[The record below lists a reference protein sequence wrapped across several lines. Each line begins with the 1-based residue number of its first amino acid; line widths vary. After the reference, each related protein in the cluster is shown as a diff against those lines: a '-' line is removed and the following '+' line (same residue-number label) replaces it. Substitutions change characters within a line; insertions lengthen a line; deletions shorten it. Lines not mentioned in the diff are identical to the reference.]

1 MRNKLGTISK
11 PQGSDKLP
19 FSSKAIPAMR
29 ISDWIAKSLSEFG
42 VKRVHGLMGGGAAV
56 LNDGFISCREID
68 YICYHHEQS
77 AGHGAIGE
85 SKYSGRLAVVNP
97 TTGCGGTNCITSV
110 VNAWQD
116 SVPILFISGNVNQ
129 NTCTNYIKRSKG
141 IKLRT
146 YGIQEHDIISTVK
159 DITKF
164 SAFVDKAEDIP
175 KLMQLAISASLS
187 GRKGPVWLDIPSNI
201 QSSMLQSV
209 YKIKKPALEKKKTSD
224 FEALEQA
231 INSSHRPLILAG
243 GGIRQSGNVNAFN
256 YFINKYNIPFVSS
269 YASRDLSAHSNPLN
283 IGTVGIKGS
292 RAGNFALQNCDLL
305 LILGC
310 RMASP
315 VIGYDPSL
323 FSPESFKIMVDID
336 PQELEKDDIMI
347 NMPICSDLSH
357 FFQEVL

>member
-1 MRNKLGTISK
+1 MGTISK
-11 PQGSDKLP
+11 PQGSDKFP
-19 FSSKAIPAMR
+19 YSSKLVPTMR
-29 ISDWIAKSLSEFG
+29 ASDWIAKSLSEFG
-42 VKRVHGLMGGGAAV
+42 VKRVHGLMGGGAAG
-56 LNDGFISCREID
+56 LNDGFISCPDID

-97 TTGCGGTNCITSV
+97 TTGCGGTNCVTSV

-116 SVPILFISGNVNQ
+116 SVPILFLSGNVNQ
-129 NTCTNYIKRSKG
+129 NTCTNYINRSKD

-175 KLMQLAISASLS
+175 KLIQLAISASLS
-187 GRKGPVWLDIPSNI
+187 GRKGPVWLDIPANI
-201 QSSMLQSV
+201 QSSVIQSD
-209 YKIKKPALEKKKTSD
+209 YKITEPQPEKNEAISVGALKQ
-224 FEALEQA
+224 AL
-231 INSSHRPLILAG
+231 NSSHRPLILAG
-243 GGIRQSGNVNAFN
+243 GGIRQSENVSSFN
-256 YFINKYNIPFVSS
+256 NFVDKYNIPFVSS
-269 YASRDLSAHSNPLN
+269 YASRDVSAHNNPLN

-292 RAGNFALQNCDLL
+292 RAANFALQNCDLL

-310 RMASP
+310 RLASP

-323 FSPESFKIMVDID
+323 FSPNSFKIMVDID
-336 PQELEKDDIMI
+336 LQELEKDNVMI
-347 NMPICSDLSH
+347 NMPIYSDLSY

>member
-1 MRNKLGTISK
+1 MGTISK
-11 PQGSDKLP
+11 PQGSDKFP
-19 FSSKAIPAMR
+19 YSSKLVPTMR
-29 ISDWIAKSLSEFG
+29 ASDWIAKSLSEFG
-42 VKRVHGLMGGGAAV
+42 VKRVHGLMGGGAAG
-56 LNDGFISCREID
+56 LNDGFISCPDID

-97 TTGCGGTNCITSV
+97 TTGCGGTNCVTSV

-116 SVPILFISGNVNQ
+116 SVPILFLSGNVNQ
-129 NTCTNYIKRSKG
+129 NTCTNYINRSKD

-175 KLMQLAISASLS
+175 KLIQLAISASLS
-187 GRKGPVWLDIPSNI
+187 GRKGPVWLDIPANI
-201 QSSMLQSV
+201 QSSVIQSD
-209 YKIKKPALEKKKTSD
+209 YKITEPQPEKNEAISVGALKQ
-224 FEALEQA
+224 AL
-231 INSSHRPLILAG
+231 NSSHRPLILAG
-243 GGIRQSGNVNAFN
+243 GGIRQSENVSSFN
-256 YFINKYNIPFVSS
+256 NFIDKYNIPFVSS
-269 YASRDLSAHSNPLN
+269 YASRDVSAHNNPLN

-292 RAGNFALQNCDLL
+292 RAANFAIQNCDLL

-310 RMASP
+310 RLASP

-323 FSPESFKIMVDID
+323 FSPNSFKIMVDID
-336 PQELEKDDIMI
+336 LQELEKDNVMI
-347 NMPICSDLSH
+347 NMPIYSDLSY

>member
-1 MRNKLGTISK
+1 MGTISK
-11 PQGSDKLP
+11 PQGSDKFP
-19 FSSKAIPAMR
+19 YSSKLVPTMR
-29 ISDWIAKSLSEFG
+29 ASDWIAKSLSEFG
-42 VKRVHGLMGGGAAV
+42 VKRVHGLMGGGAAG
-56 LNDGFISCREID
+56 LNDGFISCPDID

-116 SVPILFISGNVNQ
+116 SVPILFLSGNVNQ
-129 NTCTNYIKRSKG
+129 NTCTNYINRSKD

-175 KLMQLAISASLS
+175 KLIQLAISASLS
-187 GRKGPVWLDIPSNI
+187 GRKGPVWLDIPANI
-201 QSSMLQSV
+201 QSSVIQSD
-209 YKIKKPALEKKKTSD
+209 YKITEPQPEKNEAISVGALKQ
-224 FEALEQA
+224 AL
-231 INSSHRPLILAG
+231 NSSHRPLILAG
-243 GGIRQSGNVNAFN
+243 GGIRQSENVSSFN
-256 YFINKYNIPFVSS
+256 NFIDKYNIPFVSS
-269 YASRDLSAHSNPLN
+269 YASRDVSAHNNPLN

-292 RAGNFALQNCDLL
+292 RAANFALQNCDLL

-310 RMASP
+310 RLASP

-323 FSPESFKIMVDID
+323 FSPNSFKIMVDID
-336 PQELEKDDIMI
+336 LQELEKDNVMI
-347 NMPICSDLSH
+347 NMPIYSDLSY

>member
-1 MRNKLGTISK
+1 MGTISK
-11 PQGSDKLP
+11 PQGSDKFP
-19 FSSKAIPAMR
+19 YSSKLVPTMR
-29 ISDWIAKSLSEFG
+29 ASDWIAKSLSEFG
-42 VKRVHGLMGGGAAV
+42 VKRVHGLMGGGAAG
-56 LNDGFISCREID
+56 LNDGFISCPDID

-97 TTGCGGTNCITSV
+97 TTGCGGTNCVTSV

-116 SVPILFISGNVNQ
+116 SVPILFLSGNVNQ
-129 NTCTNYIKRSKG
+129 NTCTNYINRSKD

-175 KLMQLAISASLS
+175 KLIQLAISASLS
-187 GRKGPVWLDIPSNI
+187 GRKGPVWLDIPANI
-201 QSSMLQSV
+201 QSSVIQSD
-209 YKIKKPALEKKKTSD
+209 YKITEPQPEKNEAISVGALKQ
-224 FEALEQA
+224 AL
-231 INSSHRPLILAG
+231 NSSHRPLILAG
-243 GGIRQSGNVNAFN
+243 GGIRQSENVSSFN
-256 YFINKYNIPFVSS
+256 NFIDKYNIPFVSS
-269 YASRDLSAHSNPLN
+269 YASRDVSAHNNPLN

-292 RAGNFALQNCDLL
+292 RAANFALQNCDLL

-310 RMASP
+310 RLASP

-323 FSPESFKIMVDID
+323 FSPNSFKIMVDID
-336 PQELEKDDIMI
+336 LQELEKDNVMI
-347 NMPICSDLSH
+347 NMPIYSDLSY

>member
-1 MRNKLGTISK
+1 MGTISK
-11 PQGSDKLP
+11 PQGSDK
-19 FSSKAIPAMR
+19 FSYSSKLVPAMR
-29 ISDWIAKSLSEFG
+29 TSDWIAKSLSEFG
-42 VKRVHGLMGGGAAV
+42 VKRVHGLMGGGAAG
-56 LNDGFISCREID
+56 LNDGFISCPDID

-97 TTGCGGTNCITSV
+97 TTGCGGTNCVTSV

-116 SVPILFISGNVNQ
+116 SVPILFLSGNVNQ
-129 NTCTNYIKRSKG
+129 NTCTNYINRSKD

-146 YGIQEHDIISTVK
+146 YGIQEHDIIPTVK

-175 KLMQLAISASLS
+175 KLIQLAISASLS
-187 GRKGPVWLDIPSNI
+187 GRKGPVWLDIPANI
-201 QSSMLQSV
+201 QSSVIQSD
-209 YKIKKPALEKKKTSD
+209 YKITEPQPEKNEAISVGALKQ
-224 FEALEQA
+224 AL
-231 INSSHRPLILAG
+231 NSSHRPLILAG
-243 GGIRQSGNVNAFN
+243 GGIRQSENVSSFN
-256 YFINKYNIPFVSS
+256 NFIDKYNIPFVSS
-269 YASRDLSAHSNPLN
+269 YASRDVSAHNNPLN

-292 RAGNFALQNCDLL
+292 RAANFAIQNCDLL

-310 RMASP
+310 RLASP

-323 FSPESFKIMVDID
+323 FSPNSFKIMVDID
-336 PQELEKDDIMI
+336 LQELEKDNVMI
-347 NMPICSDLSH
+347 NMPIYSDLSY

>member
-1 MRNKLGTISK
+1 MGTISK
-11 PQGSDKLP
+11 PQGSDKFP
-19 FSSKAIPAMR
+19 YSSKLVPEMR
-29 ISDWIAKSLSEFG
+29 ICDWIAKSLSEFG
-42 VKRVHGLMGGGAAV
+42 VKRVHGLMGGGAAG
-56 LNDGFISCREID
+56 LNDGFISCPDID

-116 SVPILFISGNVNQ
+116 SVPILFLSGNVNQ
-129 NTCTNYIKRSKG
+129 NTCTNYINRSKD

-175 KLMQLAISASLS
+175 KLIQLAISASLS
-187 GRKGPVWLDIPSNI
+187 GRKGPVWLDIPANI
-201 QSSMLQSV
+201 QSSVIQSD
-209 YKIKKPALEKKKTSD
+209 YKITEPQPEKNKAINVSALKQ
-224 FEALEQA
+224 AL
-231 INSSHRPLILAG
+231 NSSHRPLILAG
-243 GGIRQSGNVNAFN
+243 GGIRQSENVSSFN
-256 YFINKYNIPFVSS
+256 NFIDKYNIPFVSS
-269 YASRDLSAHSNPLN
+269 YASRDVSAHNNPLN

-292 RAGNFALQNCDLL
+292 RAANFALQNCDLL

-310 RMASP
+310 RLASP

-323 FSPESFKIMVDID
+323 FSPNSFKIMVDVD
-336 PQELEKDDIMI
+336 LQELEKDNVMI
-347 NMPICSDLSH
+347 NMPIYSDLSY

>member
-1 MRNKLGTISK
+1 MGTISK
-11 PQGSDKLP
+11 PQGSDK
-19 FSSKAIPAMR
+19 FSYSSKLVPAMR
-29 ISDWIAKSLSEFG
+29 TSDWIAKSLSEFG
-42 VKRVHGLMGGGAAV
+42 VKRVHGLMGGGAAG
-56 LNDGFISCREID
+56 LNDGFISCPDID

-97 TTGCGGTNCITSV
+97 TTGCGGTNCVTSV

-116 SVPILFISGNVNQ
+116 SVPILFLSGNVNQ
-129 NTCTNYIKRSKG
+129 NTCTNYINRSKD

-175 KLMQLAISASLS
+175 KLIQLAISASLS
-187 GRKGPVWLDIPSNI
+187 GRKGPVWLDIPANI
-201 QSSMLQSV
+201 QSSVIQSD
-209 YKIKKPALEKKKTSD
+209 YKITEPQPEKNEAISVGALKQ
-224 FEALEQA
+224 AL
-231 INSSHRPLILAG
+231 NSSHRPLILAG
-243 GGIRQSGNVNAFN
+243 GGIRQSENVSSFN
-256 YFINKYNIPFVSS
+256 NFIDKYNIPFVSS
-269 YASRDLSAHSNPLN
+269 YASRDVSAHNNPLN

-292 RAGNFALQNCDLL
+292 RAANFAIQNCDLL

-310 RMASP
+310 RLASP

-323 FSPESFKIMVDID
+323 FSPNSFKIMVDID
-336 PQELEKDDIMI
+336 LQELEKDNVMI
-347 NMPICSDLSH
+347 NMPIYSDLSY

>member
-1 MRNKLGTISK
+1 MGTISK
-11 PQGSDKLP
+11 PQGSDK
-19 FSSKAIPAMR
+19 FSYSSKLVPAMR
-29 ISDWIAKSLSEFG
+29 TSDWIAKSLSEFG
-42 VKRVHGLMGGGAAV
+42 VKRVHGLMGGGAAG
-56 LNDGFISCREID
+56 LNDGFISCPDID

-116 SVPILFISGNVNQ
+116 SVPILFLSGNVNQ
-129 NTCTNYIKRSKG
+129 NTCTNYINRSKD

-175 KLMQLAISASLS
+175 KLIQLAISASLS
-187 GRKGPVWLDIPSNI
+187 GRKGPVWLDIPANI
-201 QSSMLQSV
+201 QSSVIQSD
-209 YKIKKPALEKKKTSD
+209 YKITEPQPEKNEAISVGALKQ
-224 FEALEQA
+224 AL
-231 INSSHRPLILAG
+231 NSSHRPLILAG
-243 GGIRQSGNVNAFN
+243 GGIRQSENVSSFN
-256 YFINKYNIPFVSS
+256 NFIDKYNIPFVSS
-269 YASRDLSAHSNPLN
+269 YASRDVSAHNNPLN

-292 RAGNFALQNCDLL
+292 RAANFALQNCDLL

-310 RMASP
+310 RLASP

-323 FSPESFKIMVDID
+323 FSPNSFKIMVDID
-336 PQELEKDDIMI
+336 LQELEKDNVMI
-347 NMPICSDLSH
+347 NMPIYSDLSY

>member
-1 MRNKLGTISK
+1 MGTILK
-11 PQGSDKLP
+11 PQDSDRLS
-19 FSSKAIPAMR
+19 FSSKVVPETR

-42 VKRVHGLMGGGAAV
+42 VKRVHGLMGGGAAG
-56 LNDGFISCREID
+56 LNDGFISSPDID

-85 SKYSGRLAVVNP
+85 SKYSGKLAVVNP

-116 SVPILFISGNVNQ
+116 SVPVLFLSGNVNQ

-141 IKLRT
+141 VKLRT

-164 SAFVDKAEDIP
+164 STFVDKAEDVP
-175 KLMQLAISASLS
+175 ELLQLAISASLS
-187 GRKGPVWLDIPSNI
+187 GRKGPVWLDIPANI
-201 QSSMLQSV
+201 QSSIIQSDH
-209 YKIKKPALEKKKTSD
+209 KIKDPQPEKN
-224 FEALEQA
+224 QA
-231 INSSHRPLILAG
+231 IDFSALKHALNSSHRPLILAG
-243 GGIRQSGNVNAFN
+243 GGVRQSENVSAFN
-256 YFINKYNIPFVSS
+256 TFINKYNIPFVSS
-269 YASRDLSAHSNPLN
+269 YASRDLSAHNNSLN

-292 RAGNFALQNCDLL
+292 RAANFALQNCDLL

-315 VIGYDPSL
+315 VIGYDPDL
-323 FSPESFKIMVDID
+323 FSPDSFKIMVDID
-336 PQELEKDDIMI
+336 LQELEKDDGMI
-347 NMPICSDLSH
+347 NMPIHSDLSY

>member
-1 MRNKLGTISK
+1 MGTISK
-11 PQGSDKLP
+11 PQGSDKFP
-19 FSSKAIPAMR
+19 YSSKLVPTMR
-29 ISDWIAKSLSEFG
+29 ASDWIAKSLSEFG
-42 VKRVHGLMGGGAAV
+42 VKRVHGLMGGGAAG
-56 LNDGFISCREID
+56 LNDGFISCPDID

-116 SVPILFISGNVNQ
+116 SVPILFLSGNVNQ
-129 NTCTNYIKRSKG
+129 NTCTNYINRSKD

-175 KLMQLAISASLS
+175 KLIQLAISASLS
-187 GRKGPVWLDIPSNI
+187 GRKGPVWLDIPANI
-201 QSSMLQSV
+201 QSSVIQSD
-209 YKIKKPALEKKKTSD
+209 YKITEPQPEKNEAISVGAFKQAL
-224 FEALEQA
+224 
-231 INSSHRPLILAG
+231 NSSHRPLILAG
-243 GGIRQSGNVNAFN
+243 GGIRQSENVSSFN
-256 YFINKYNIPFVSS
+256 NFIDKYNIPFVSS
-269 YASRDLSAHSNPLN
+269 YASRDVSAHNNPLN

-292 RAGNFALQNCDLL
+292 RAANFAIQNCDLL

-310 RMASP
+310 RLASP

-323 FSPESFKIMVDID
+323 FSPNSFKIMVDID
-336 PQELEKDDIMI
+336 LQELEKDNVMI
-347 NMPICSDLSH
+347 NMPIYSDLSY

>member
-1 MRNKLGTISK
+1 MGTISK
-11 PQGSDKLP
+11 PQGSDK
-19 FSSKAIPAMR
+19 FSYSSKLVPAMR
-29 ISDWIAKSLSEFG
+29 TSDWIAKSLSEFG
-42 VKRVHGLMGGGAAV
+42 VKRVHGLMGGGAAG
-56 LNDGFISCREID
+56 LNDGFISCPDID

-97 TTGCGGTNCITSV
+97 TTGCGGTNCVTSV

-116 SVPILFISGNVNQ
+116 SVPILFLSGNVNQ
-129 NTCTNYIKRSKG
+129 NTCTNYINRSKD

-175 KLMQLAISASLS
+175 KLIQLAISASLS
-187 GRKGPVWLDIPSNI
+187 GRKGPVWLDIPANI
-201 QSSMLQSV
+201 QSSVIQSD
-209 YKIKKPALEKKKTSD
+209 YKITEPQPEKNEAISVGALKQ
-224 FEALEQA
+224 AL
-231 INSSHRPLILAG
+231 NSSHRPLILAG
-243 GGIRQSGNVNAFN
+243 GGIRQSENVSSFN
-256 YFINKYNIPFVSS
+256 NFIDKYNIPFVSS
-269 YASRDLSAHSNPLN
+269 YASRDVSAHNNPLN

-292 RAGNFALQNCDLL
+292 RAANFALQNCDLL

-310 RMASP
+310 RLASP

-323 FSPESFKIMVDID
+323 FSPNSFKIMVDID
-336 PQELEKDDIMI
+336 LQELEKDNVMI
-347 NMPICSDLSH
+347 NMPIYSDLSY